1 MPCRT
6 RYGSRAGQTMIE
18 YLIIAAMLLATV
30 PVMAVF
36 LRALRQ
42 HSTRTLELAASEYP

>member
-1 MPCRT
+1 
-6 RYGSRAGQTMIE
+6 MIE
-18 YLIIAAMLLATV
+18 YMIIAAMLLATI

-42 HSTRTLELAASEYP
+42 NSERTLGLAASEYP

>member
-1 MPCRT
+1 
-6 RYGSRAGQTMIE
+6 MIE

-30 PVMAVF
+30 PIMAVF

-42 HSTRTLELAASEYP
+42 QSSRTLELAASEYP

>member
-1 MPCRT
+1 MR
-6 RYGSRAGQTMIE
+6 SRVGQTMIE
-18 YLIIAAMLLATV
+18 YLIIAAMLLTTI
-30 PVMAVF
+30 PLMAVF

>member
-1 MPCRT
+1 MPGKR
-6 RYGSRAGQTMIE
+6 RYGSRTGQTMIE

-30 PVMAVF
+30 PVMAIF

-42 HSTRTLELAASEYP
+42 QSARTLELAASEYP